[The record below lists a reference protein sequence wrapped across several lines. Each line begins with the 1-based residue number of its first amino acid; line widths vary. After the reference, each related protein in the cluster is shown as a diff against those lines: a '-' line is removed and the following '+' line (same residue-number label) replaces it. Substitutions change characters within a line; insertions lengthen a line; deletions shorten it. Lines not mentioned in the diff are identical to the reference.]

1 MSVLSFLVV
10 GIGAEAQTVTAE
22 DLISISTSLS
32 SSIDGGEIAVDTL
45 SAIVLN
51 TESGPNWAQLPH
63 GTQVDYRE
71 GVDLIGRFYVT
82 GVIRVAK
89 KQFQLK
95 CVSALG
101 LLDEINHAGGIYGG
115 ATVAQ
120 ILAEIIGSAFP
131 YTVDPD
137 VAGYMVGGWL
147 PYDTARANLH
157 RLLLALGIN
166 LLKNAAGNPHF
177 GLLDTEHS
185 ISVSDDDVYMGGEVG
200 QFQPATSVAITERQY
215 LRLPDVERTTLY
227 DSTDGSTGESASMVV
242 FEAPHFDLLASPGLS
257 IIEAGDNYARVQGVG
272 VLTGIP
278 YTTVERVIRL
288 ENEVQSQASKEI
300 SVTDD
305 GLINPYNS
313 ARVAKRL
320 LDYYSSARTI
330 QGRLRLRPESG
341 IRPGKSLALTDAF
354 GEPARAMLSKM
365 NMTASATVA
374 ANIEAVVGYQ
384 DGQSGNTYTDR
395 VMLTTGQT
403 WTAPTGHL
411 RIIMIGGGQGGQG
424 GYRGENGAGGRE
436 DPVYGSVSHPMYH
449 IESSVEARIVECYRE
464 DLTTGGAGG
473 EAGAGGASGNVL
485 TLDVD
490 VLPGEE
496 LTFVIGT
503 GGAGGAVN
511 GGLGQLGTPTTVSS
525 ETIGSKSTADGAPSN
540 LGVWDPL
547 GTGDTY
553 AAPGKSGTRG
563 GDGGASTTTQP
574 RGWDGGDG
582 APGSD
587 VGSNTGG
594 AGGNGD
600 TKANTEQGSDAGAS
614 GGGGGGAA
622 LGGNGAAGTAGVCLG
637 GAGSLNYTA
646 TGGSG
651 GAGANAQA
659 AGSANYGC
667 GGQGGNG
674 GGGGGN
680 AGGCYVYG
688 TSALAGS
695 TLIPGAPGPGGSG
708 SAGGQGGDGCVIIL
722 WDRYGRNY
730 IPTTTEAQRVTT
742 RATATANASGVEQT
756 SGSSGSHLYDSV
768 EASARI
774 TAAPQIRM
782 EITFGASAIANQC
795 PGNAVMAH
803 PLSVSVVDRAD
814 SLGALA
820 QSPEPEAVA
829 ASHVAAAQANRATGS
844 DIQSARDGAHH
855 QARAAPGIGYG
866 RSAEAGTFAAHPA
879 ATVEAR
885 LASGEDSAAAS
896 PGDFVEA
903 VAVSI
908 WGRWAWLEGDVLC
921 IDQYFGAAAQAGAT
935 ITID

>member
-1 MSVLSFLVV
+1 MSVTTKLIV
-10 GIGAEAQTVTAE
+10 GVGAGAQTVTAE
-22 DLISISTSLS
+22 DLISISTSMS

-45 SAIVLN
+45 SAIVLD

-63 GTQVDYRE
+63 GTQVDYKE
-71 GVDLIGRFYVT
+71 GTDLIGRFYVT

-101 LLDEINHAGGIYGG
+101 LLDEINHTGGIYGG

-120 ILAEIIGSAFP
+120 VLSEIIGSAFP

-166 LLKNAAGNPHF
+166 MLRGADGSISF
-177 GLLDTEHS
+177 GLLD
-185 ISVSDDDVYMGGEVG
+185 SVSAVTVDDDDVYMGGEVG
-200 QFQPATSVAITERQY
+200 QGQPATSAAVTEHQY
-215 LRLPDVERTTLY
+215 LQLPAERETLY
-227 DSTDGSTGESASMVV
+227 DSSDGSAGDAAVLAVFDGPYYDLQASGSLTV
-242 FEAPHFDLLASPGLS
+242 LAS
-257 IIEAGDNYARVQGVG
+257 GDNFARVQGVG
-272 VLTGIP
+272 ILTGIP
-278 YTTVERVIRL
+278 YTHTERIVRL
-288 ENEVQSQASKEI
+288 EAETDSQAAREI
-300 SVTDD
+300 SVADD

-320 LDYYSSARTI
+320 LDYHSSARTI
-330 QGRLRLRPESG
+330 QGRLRLQPGSG
-341 IRPGKSLALTDAF
+341 IRPGKCLALTDAF
-354 GEPARAMLSKM
+354 GEPARAMLARM
-365 NMTASATVA
+365 DITASATVA
-374 ANIEAVVGYQ
+374 ASIRAVVGYQ
-384 DGQSGNTYTDR
+384 GGQSGNTYTDR
-395 VMLTTGQT
+395 MLLTQSGTIS
-403 WTAPTGHL
+403 APTGHL

-473 EAGAGGASGNVL
+473 EAGAGGTSGNVL

-496 LTFVIGT
+496 LTFIIGS

-511 GGLGQLGTPTTVSS
+511 GGIGQLGTPTTVSS

-553 AAPGKSGTRG
+553 AAPGKPGTRG
-563 GDGGASTTTQP
+563 GDGGASTITQP
-574 RGWDGGDG
+574 RGWDGGNG
-582 APGSD
+582 APGTG
-587 VGSNTGG
+587 VGSNAGG

-600 TKANTEQGSDAGAS
+600 TKANTEQGSEAGAS

-622 LGGNGAAGTAGVCLG
+622 LGGNGAAGTSGVCLG

-646 TGGSG
+646 TGGNG
-651 GAGANAQA
+651 GAGANAQT

-688 TSALAGS
+688 SSSLAGS
-695 TLIPGAPGPGGSG
+695 TLIPGAPGAGGSG
-708 SAGGQGGDGCVIIL
+708 SAGGTGGGGCVIIL

-742 RATATANASGVEQT
+742 GSTATANTSGAGQT
-756 SGSSGSHLYDSV
+756 SGNSNSHLKDSV
-768 EASARI
+768 EASVRV
-774 TAAPQIRM
+774 TETPQIRM
-782 EITFGASAIANQC
+782 EITFGASAKANQG

-803 PLSVSVVDRAD
+803 PLGVSVVDRVD
-814 SLGALA
+814 GLGALA

-829 ASHVAAAQANRATGS
+829 ASHVATAQTNRATGS
-844 DIQSARDGAHH
+844 DIQSVRGGAPQ

-879 ATVEAR
+879 ETVEPGI
-885 LASGEDSAAAS
+885 ASGEDSAVAS
-896 PGDFVEA
+896 PGDFVET

-908 WGRWAWLEGDVLC
+908 WGRWAWLEGDVLY
-921 IDQYFGAAAQAGAT
+921 IDQYFDAAAQVGAT